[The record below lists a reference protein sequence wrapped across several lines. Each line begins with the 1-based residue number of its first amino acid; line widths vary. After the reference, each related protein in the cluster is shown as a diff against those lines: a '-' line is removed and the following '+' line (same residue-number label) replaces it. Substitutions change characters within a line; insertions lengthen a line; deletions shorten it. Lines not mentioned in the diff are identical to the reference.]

1 MLAAV
6 LFLPV
11 GADAVSARRAY
22 AVDAVS
28 GRVLYEKNPTERSL
42 IASTTKIMTALI
54 VCEQC
59 NVLDR
64 MRIPKEAVGIEGSS
78 MYLKEGEVL
87 TLQELLYGLMLSSG
101 NDAAV
106 ALAIYCGGTVEGFAE
121 LMNDKAH
128 NLGLTGTHFENPNG
142 LDSPGHYSTAKDLGT
157 LAAYAMENPIFY
169 KTVSAKN
176 VKVGDRYLTNHN
188 KLLWRVA
195 GADGVKTGFT
205 KAAGRILVSSAT
217 RDGRRIIVVTIDDPS
232 DWSDHAALMEE
243 GFSRYAIGRIVNQGD
258 RVGSVE
264 VVGGEKRR
272 VEVLAAEDFDY
283 SVAPG
288 GTPLSGTA
296 RPGVRLC
303 PGSGRGGRRGR
314 VRADRGQGCRKSP
327 GRLRR
332 DHRADPAG
340 GKELLEETIPQ
351 GERLTC
357 RSRTTMRGGKT
368 MTERLQKILS
378 ARGMASRRKAEEL
391 IRAGQVSVNGVT
403 ATLGDCADPETDDI
417 RVAGQPLAV
426 REKNVYILL
435 NKPRGYVTTLS
446 DERGRPDVAGLV
458 ADCGVRVYPVGRLD
472 MDSEGLLLLT
482 NDGAF
487 ANALMHPKHEVE
499 KTYDVWVTGY
509 MPGGERRLAKPI
521 TLDGYTIRSPKV
533 KLLKAEGQSAKFRVT
548 IHEGRNRQV
557 RRMCDAAGMHCT
569 RLRRIQEGSLRLG
582 DLPLGKWRYLT
593 EAEVAGLV
601 QTPGTSGTI

>member
-11 GADAVSARRAY
+11 GAGAVSARRAY

-176 VKVGDRYLTNHN
+176 VKVGERYLTNHN

-243 GFSRYAIGRIVNQGD
+243 GFSRYAIQRVVNQGD
-258 RVGSVE
+258 
-264 VVGGEKRR
+264 
-272 VEVLAAEDFDY
+272 
-283 SVAPG
+283 
-288 GTPLSGTA
+288 LS
-296 RPGVRLC
+296 
-303 PGSGRGGRRGR
+303 
-314 VRADRGQGCRKSP
+314 
-327 GRLRR
+327 
-332 DHRADPAG
+332 
-340 GKELLEETIPQ
+340 
-351 GERLTC
+351 
-357 RSRTTMRGGKT
+357 
-368 MTERLQKILS
+368 
-378 ARGMASRRKAEEL
+378 L
-391 IRAGQVSVNGVT
+391 IH
-403 ATLGDCADPETDDI
+403 I
-417 RVAGQPLAV
+417 
-426 REKNVYILL
+426 
-435 NKPRGYVTTLS
+435 
-446 DERGRPDVAGLV
+446 
-458 ADCGVRVYPVGRLD
+458 
-472 MDSEGLLLLT
+472 
-482 NDGAF
+482 
-487 ANALMHPKHEVE
+487 
-499 KTYDVWVTGY
+499 
-509 MPGGERRLAKPI
+509 
-521 TLDGYTIRSPKV
+521 
-533 KLLKAEGQSAKFRVT
+533 
-548 IHEGRNRQV
+548 
-557 RRMCDAAGMHCT
+557 
-569 RLRRIQEGSLRLG
+569 
-582 DLPLGKWRYLT
+582 
-593 EAEVAGLV
+593 
-601 QTPGTSGTI
+601 